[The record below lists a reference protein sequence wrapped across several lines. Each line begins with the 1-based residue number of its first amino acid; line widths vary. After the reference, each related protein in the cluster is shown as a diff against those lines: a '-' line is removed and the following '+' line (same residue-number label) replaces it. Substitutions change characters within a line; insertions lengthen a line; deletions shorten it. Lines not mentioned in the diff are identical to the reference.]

1 MPQIDDLAITLCA
14 AVAEE
19 IRDIQA
25 LIESLA
31 DVLAC
36 DEYLACNY
44 LEQLQTFDLLV
55 QRSQA
60 AAELLDGVTT
70 GTSTLEAVEGV
81 RLNVVQDRIR
91 TALGAL

>member
-14 AVAEE
+14 AVADE

-31 DVLAC
+31 DVLAS

-55 QRSQA
+55 QRSQE
-60 AAELLDGVTT
+60 AAELLDGVTK
-70 GTSTLEAVEGV
+70 GASTLEAVEGV

-91 TALGAL
+91 TALGVL